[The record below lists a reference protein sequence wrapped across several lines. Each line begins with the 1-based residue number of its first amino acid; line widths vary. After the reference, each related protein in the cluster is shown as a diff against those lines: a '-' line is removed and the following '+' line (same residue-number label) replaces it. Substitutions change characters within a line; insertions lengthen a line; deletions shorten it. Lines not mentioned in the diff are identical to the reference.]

1 MNSNKT
7 EAKQAQV
14 YLLHFEQPYWSKAQH
29 YVGYTTI
36 GASNRIEKHRTGKGS
51 LLVNY
56 AHNKKGIPFHVA
68 MVTDFEDDGEYTAK
82 QLARHFEVKLKRE
95 GHLSRHCPICRG
107 EHE

>member
-1 MNSNKT
+1 MVKMDT
-7 EAKQAQV
+7 QDYEQKPAQV

-36 GASNRIEKHRTGKGS
+36 GADSRIEKHRTGKGS

-56 AHNKKGIPFHVA
+56 AHNKKGIPFQVA
-68 MVTDFEDDGEYTAK
+68 LVEDFETA
-82 QLARHFEVKLKRE
+82 QLARHFERKLKNE

-107 EHE
+107 EHG